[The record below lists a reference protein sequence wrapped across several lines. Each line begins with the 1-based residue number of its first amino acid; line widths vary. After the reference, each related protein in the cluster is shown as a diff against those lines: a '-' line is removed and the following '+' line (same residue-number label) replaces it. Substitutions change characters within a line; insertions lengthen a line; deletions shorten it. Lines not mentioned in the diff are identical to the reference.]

1 MTDIPI
7 RFLNREDVVASGG
20 RDMVRAVRDVERA
33 LGELRSGDAVM
44 IPESALPLAGRSP
57 ARAYALPA
65 RVGGAGGVAGVK
77 WVAYGE
83 RDGAPGPAALSL
95 TLINDARSGRPLA
108 CVESGLLT
116 AVRTAAVSAIA
127 LRTITP
133 APAGRVALIGA
144 GLQAHAHLRMLRECT
159 GATREVLV
167 WSRTASRTAEMIA
180 RTAGSGPPQVRP
192 VESLGE
198 AVAEADVVMACTSSE
213 LPIIGRGAVRPG
225 RTLMQIGYN
234 EVTFGAIDACDH
246 VVVDL
251 WGEFRLTSAKSL
263 FQMHRAGRFPA
274 SRVAA
279 DLPCVLYDGWAPA
292 PGSSVYFSSFGLNI
306 LDIAL
311 AARVVETA
319 EARGIG
325 SSHFL
330 SGASDG
336 TWAWP

>member
-1 MTDIPI
+1 MTDLPI
-7 RFLNREDVVASGG
+7 RFLSREDVVASGG
-20 RDMVRAVRDVERA
+20 RDVAHAVRDVEKA
-33 LGELRSGDAVM
+33 LGQLRSGDAVM
-44 IPESALPLAGRSP
+44 VPESPVPLTGRAS

-127 LRTITP
+127 LRAITP
-133 APAGRVALIGA
+133 VPARKVALIGA
-144 GLQAHAHLRMLRECT
+144 GLQAHAHLRMLRECA
-159 GATREVLV
+159 GETREVLV
-167 WSRTASRTAEMIA
+167 WSRTASRVAEMLA
-180 RTAGSGPPQVRP
+180 RTAGTGPPDVAP
-192 VESLGE
+192 VASLAE
-198 AVAEADVVMACTSSE
+198 AIAEADVVMACTSSE
-213 LPIIGRGAVRPG
+213 SPIIDRTAVRPG

-234 EVTFGAIDACDH
+234 EVTFSAIDACDH

-263 FQMHRAGRFPA
+263 FQMHRAGRFPE
-274 SRVAA
+274 SRVSA
-279 DLPCVLYDGWAPA
+279 DLPFVLHDGWDPA
-292 PGSSVYFSSFGLNI
+292 PDSSVYFSSFGLNI

-311 AARVVETA
+311 ATRVVETA
-319 EARGIG
+319 ETRGIG
-325 SSHFL
+325 RRFFL
-330 SGASDG
+330 SGATDG
-336 TWAWP
+336 TWSWP